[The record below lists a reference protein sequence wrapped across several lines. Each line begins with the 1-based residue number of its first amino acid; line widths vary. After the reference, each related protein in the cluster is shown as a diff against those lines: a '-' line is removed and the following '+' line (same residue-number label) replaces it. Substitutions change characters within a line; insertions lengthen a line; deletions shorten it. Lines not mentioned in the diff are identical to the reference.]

1 MISVNQLFKHFE
13 QGNQK
18 IEVLK
23 GIDLSIKEG
32 EFIAIMGPSGSGKST
47 LLQLLGGLDTP
58 SSGQVKIQGK
68 DFSGLTE
75 KQRTIVRRKD
85 IGFIF
90 QNYQLLPTLTVEENI
105 GFPLHAD
112 GRKDKNN
119 KEKIINIIK
128 EVGLEG
134 LEKKSPNLL
143 SGGQQQRVSIAR
155 GLIHE
160 PKILLADEPTGNLD
174 RKRAEEILDLLSK
187 FNKQRKQSIIMV
199 THDIFAA
206 GYADKIILFKDG
218 LIEKEVTREDHG
230 YAEYLASFLA

>member
-1 MISVNQLFKHFE
+1 MISVNRLFKSFE

-75 KQRTIVRRKD
+75 KQRTIVRRKN

-105 GFPLHAD
+105 GFPLHTD
-112 GRKDKNN
+112 GWKDKNI
-119 KEKIINIIK
+119 KEKIRNIIK

-134 LEKKSPNLL
+134 FEKKPPNLL

-155 GLIHE
+155 ALIHE

-174 RKRAEEILDLLSK
+174 RKRAKEILDLLAK
-187 FNKQRKQSIIMV
+187 FNKQRKQSIIMI

-218 LIEKEVTREDHG
+218 LIETKVTREDHG

>member
-1 MISVNQLFKHFE
+1 MISINQLFKSFE
-13 QGNQK
+13 QGNLK

-23 GIDLSIKEG
+23 GIDLTIKEG

-75 KQRTIVRRKD
+75 KQRTIVRRKS

-105 GFPLHAD
+105 GFPLYAD
-112 GRKDKNN
+112 GRKDKNM
-119 KEKIINIIK
+119 KEKIRNMIK

-134 LEKKSPNLL
+134 FEKKAPNLL

-155 GLIHE
+155 ALIHE

-174 RKRAEEILDLLSK
+174 RQRAKEILDLLAK

-218 LIEKEVTREDHG
+218 IIETEVTREDRG

>member
-1 MISVNQLFKHFE
+1 MISVNRLCKSFE

-23 GIDLSIKEG
+23 GINLSIKEG

-75 KQRTIVRRKD
+75 KQRTIVRRKN

-105 GFPLHAD
+105 GFPLHTD
-112 GRKDKNN
+112 GRKDKNI
-119 KEKIINIIK
+119 KEKIRNIIK

-134 LEKKSPNLL
+134 FEKKPPNLL

-155 GLIHE
+155 ALIHE

-174 RKRAEEILDLLSK
+174 RKRAKEILDLLAK

-218 LIEKEVTREDHG
+218 LIETEVTREDHG

>member
-119 KEKIINIIK
+119 KEKINNIIK

>member
-1 MISVNQLFKHFE
+1 MISVKKLFKYFE

-32 EFIAIMGPSGSGKST
+32 QFIAIMGPSGSGKST
-47 LLQLLGGLDTP
+47 LLQLLGGLDKP
-58 SSGQVKIQGK
+58 SSGEVKIQGK

-105 GFPLHAD
+105 AFPLHAA
-112 GRKDKNN
+112 GRKEKND
-119 KEKIINIIK
+119 KEKISNIIK

-155 GLIHE
+155 ALIHE

-174 RKRAEEILDLLSK
+174 RKRAEEILDLLAK

-218 LIEKEVTREDHG
+218 LIEKEVTREDNGH
-230 YAEYLASFLA
+230 AEYLASFLA

>member
-1 MISVNQLFKHFE
+1 MISVNRLFKSFE
-13 QGNQK
+13 QGQQK

-68 DFSGLTE
+68 DFSGVTE
-75 KQRTIVRRKD
+75 KQRTIVRRKN

-112 GRKDKNN
+112 GRKDKNI
-119 KEKIINIIK
+119 KEKIREIIK

-134 LEKKSPNLL
+134 FEKKPPNLL

-155 GLIHE
+155 ALIHE

-174 RKRAEEILDLLSK
+174 RKRAKEILDLLAK
-187 FNKQRKQSIIMV
+187 FNKQRKQTIIMV

-218 LIEKEVTREDHG
+218 LIETEVTREDHG